1 MIDKEKI
8 MDAWIMIE
16 HLSEGDIKDNDNAIF
31 KLERPKENDFY
42 SLLQSKIRNNKI
54 CNDKNNK
61 NSGIVLYFG
70 VFDFIDVIAIL
81 RKKYR
86 LKPTHEELNI
96 GKKFSFALYFDKKLN
111 YMQDMMF
118 FVESAYIRYYKEIP
132 SKTDFTKFEE
142 ELKKELAQLFHE
154 TATDANKFNE
164 AFAKTL
170 KKFKISPDN
179 CRIQFLKNIESDA
192 TNLHSFFIDDLENAK
207 NLSTANLNSYLYG
220 NTKGRINLDSKNGSP
235 NFDPT
240 VFEDILQP
248 ENYPL
253 GRFPGNTKFALSLM
267 QQVAVNL
274 STGYDNATIRSVNG
288 PPGTGKT
295 TLLKDIFAE
304 LIVKQAYDIA
314 KLRDKSIKASKET
327 ADSDN
332 VSIGVLPEIIT
343 ENNIVVASSNNG
355 AVQNIVNELPLTKEQ
370 IDEKFIEELKEAD
383 YFCNIANSNGS
394 SKQEKEEN
402 DKKHEKNIIEPNDDT
417 DKFWGLFSL
426 EGGRYANMKHITANL
441 KCIAKYLNEE
451 YESDSDVY
459 AQYLEQYEKVSSI
472 RNETQEFANKVGQ
485 YHKDRIK
492 LNNLRVS
499 YDAELKRKTAQLN
512 SELAEIN
519 NALKEVIEQR
529 IQAEKLLNENS
540 IHLRKTRERK
550 ASKYE
555 YAKMLKKQKPG
566 FFSSKNTKNE
576 YKLKLNEVNETIRN
590 ILEEE
595 FHYITEE
602 ENYQKRIKE
611 LTNEE
616 SQCSAKLNAAQQD
629 FEVWKSSCKKQIS
642 QLEQSIQQFSSV
654 LDHNNIVPLDMTQD
668 YDKLHLSNPWFDET
682 YREEQSRLFIKA
694 LKVRKQFLYENRE
707 NVEAAVEIWESQN
720 DYIKKKNII
729 EAAWG
734 WLNLT
739 IPVISSTF
747 ASFSR
752 MCKNLG
758 VNTLGHLF
766 IDEAGQAVPQASVG
780 AIFRSRNVMV
790 VGDPS
795 QIKPVLT
802 VDSNILNMLREHFG
816 VTEKYLSNSAS
827 TQTLTDC
834 ASKYGFYKEEDRSDE
849 SWIGIPL
856 WVHRRCLDPMFTISN
871 RISYNGFMVQGNPGN
886 GKTGWFD
893 IKGKANDKY
902 VEKQGE
908 FLVRKIKKMI
918 EDDPAII
925 DKNAKDTIYVI
936 SPFKNVAY
944 MLSVKLNNIGFT
956 RFDKHGK
963 PSNVG
968 TIHTFQGKEAPIVFL
983 VLGADQQSSGA
994 ARWAVSEPNMMNVA
1008 ATRAKKEFY
1017 IVGDKQL
1024 YLKCGS
1030 DVAKQ
1035 TYDVISKYKK
1045 QHPDLIDDNVNSV
1058 MERND
1063 NINKK
1068 VITSSTIN
1076 SASDSF
1082 KTKNSIT
1089 RIEGVIANVKCGK
1102 EAKYAEV
1109 TGYDNKKYTIDESI
1123 YSQTVNAENI
1133 INKGNHISFVIK
1145 YYGEKRTYIKDII
1158 LIES

>member
-1 MIDKEKI
+1 MVDKKNI
-8 MDAWIMIE
+8 IDAWIMIE
-16 HLSEGDIKDNDNAIF
+16 HLSEGDIKDNDKAIF
-31 KLERPKENDFY
+31 KLESPKENDFY
-42 SLLQSKIRNNKI
+42 SHIQSNITNNKI
-54 CNDKNNK
+54 CNDINNQ
-61 NSGIVLYFG
+61 NSGIVLYFD

-81 RKKYR
+81 REKYD
-86 LKPTHEELNI
+86 LKPTNEELNT

-118 FVESAYIRYYKEIP
+118 FAESAYMRYFKKIP
-132 SKTDFTKFEE
+132 NKADFKIFED
-142 ELKKELAQLFHE
+142 ELKKEFAQLFDE
-154 TATDANKFNE
+154 SSEDADKFNK
-164 AFAKTL
+164 AFNKVL
-170 KKFKISPDN
+170 KKFEISTDS

-207 NLSTANLNSYLYG
+207 EISTANLNAYLYG
-220 NTKGRINLDSKNGSP
+220 NTKNRINLDSNNTYLNFAP
-235 NFDPT
+235 N

-248 ENYPL
+248 KNYPL
-253 GRFPGNTKFALSLM
+253 GRFPGNTKFALSFM

-274 STGYDNATIRSVNG
+274 SAGYDDTTLRSVNG

-343 ENNIVVASSNNG
+343 ENNIVVASFNNG

-394 SKQEKEEN
+394 SKQEN
-402 DKKHEKNIIEPNDDT
+402 DKKHEKNIIEPNDDI

-426 EGGRYANMKHITANL
+426 EGGRYANMKLITANV
-441 KCIAKYLNEE
+441 KSVAKYLNEE
-451 YESDSDVY
+451 YVSDSDVY
-459 AQYLEQYEKVSSI
+459 AEFIEKYERVSNI
-472 RNETQEFANKVGQ
+472 RKETQEFANKVGQ

-529 IQAEKLLNENS
+529 IQAEKHLNENS

-550 ASKYE
+550 AIEYE

-566 FFSSKNTKNE
+566 LFSSKNIKNE
-576 YKLKLNEVNETIRN
+576 YKLKINEVNEAIKN

-629 FEVWKSSCKKQIS
+629 FEVWKLSCKKQIS
-642 QLEQSIQQFSSV
+642 QLEQSIQKFSSV

-694 LKVRKQFLYENRE
+694 LKVRKQFLYENKE
-707 NVEAAVEIWESQN
+707 NVEAAAEIWESQN

-758 VNTLGHLF
+758 VNTIGHLF

-802 VDSNILNMLREHFG
+802 MDSNILNMLREHFG

-834 ASKYGFYKEEDRSDE
+834 ASKYGFYKEENRSDE

-893 IKGKANDKY
+893 VKGKANDKY
-902 VEKQGE
+902 VKEQGE

-925 DKNAKDTIYVI
+925 DKSAKDTIYVI
-936 SPFKNVAY
+936 SPFTNVAY
-944 MLSVKLNNIGFT
+944 MLSQKLKEIGFT
-956 RFDKHGK
+956 RFDDHGK
-963 PSNVG
+963 PTNVG

-983 VLGADQQSSGA
+983 VLGADQQSAGA

-1017 IVGDKQL
+1017 IVGDKKL

-1030 DVAKQ
+1030 DVITE
-1035 TYDVISKYKK
+1035 TYEVISKYKK
-1045 QHPDLIDDNVNSV
+1045 QYPELIDDDINSV
-1058 MERND
+1058 MEYNND
-1063 NINKK
+1063 
-1068 VITSSTIN
+1068 
-1076 SASDSF
+1076 
-1082 KTKNSIT
+1082 IT
-1089 RIEGVIANVKCGK
+1089 RIEGVIADVKRGK
-1102 EAKYAEV
+1102 KAKYAEV
-1109 TGYDNKKYTIDESI
+1109 TGYDNKTYTIDENI
-1123 YSQTVNAENI
+1123 FSQTTNAENI
-1133 INKGNHISFVIK
+1133 ISKGNHISFVIK
-1145 YYGEKRTYIKDII
+1145 SQGPKRTYIKDIM
-1158 LIES
+1158 LIAP

>member
-1 MIDKEKI
+1 MVDKKNI
-8 MDAWIMIE
+8 IDAWIMIE
-16 HLSEGDIKDNDNAIF
+16 HLSEGDIKDNDKAIF
-31 KLERPKENDFY
+31 KLESPKENDFY
-42 SLLQSKIRNNKI
+42 SHIQSNITNNKI
-54 CNDKNNK
+54 CNDINNQ
-61 NSGIVLYFG
+61 NSGIVLYFD

-81 RKKYR
+81 REKYD
-86 LKPTHEELNI
+86 LKPTNEELNT

-118 FVESAYIRYYKEIP
+118 FAESAYIRYFKKIP
-132 SKTDFTKFEE
+132 NKADFKIFED
-142 ELKKELAQLFHE
+142 ELKKEFAQLFDE
-154 TATDANKFNE
+154 SSEDADKFNK
-164 AFAKTL
+164 AFNKVL
-170 KKFKISPDN
+170 KKFKISTDS

-207 NLSTANLNSYLYG
+207 EISTANLNVYLYG
-220 NTKGRINLDSKNGSP
+220 NTKNRINLDSNNTSLNFAP
-235 NFDPT
+235 N

-248 ENYPL
+248 KNYPL

-274 STGYDNATIRSVNG
+274 SAGYDDTTIRSVNG

-314 KLRDKSIKASKET
+314 KLRDRSIKGTKET
-327 ADSDN
+327 AYSDYA
-332 VSIGVLPEIIT
+332 SIGVLPEIIT

-370 IDEKFIEELKEAD
+370 IDQKFIEELKEAD

-402 DKKHEKNIIEPNDDT
+402 DKKHEKNIIEPNDVT

-451 YESDSDVY
+451 YESDIDVY

-472 RNETQEFANKVGQ
+472 RKETQEFANKVGQ

-529 IQAEKLLNENS
+529 IQAEKHLNENS

-550 ASKYE
+550 TIEYE

-566 FFSSKNTKNE
+566 LFSSKNIKNE
-576 YKLKLNEVNETIRN
+576 YKLKINEVNEAIKN

-629 FEVWKSSCKKQIS
+629 FEVWKLSCKKQIS
-642 QLEQSIQQFSSV
+642 QLEQSIQKFSSV
-654 LDHNNIVPLDMTQD
+654 LDQNDVMPLDMTQD

-694 LKVRKQFLYENRE
+694 LKVRKQFLYENKE
-707 NVEAAVEIWESQN
+707 NVEAAAEIWESQN

-758 VNTLGHLF
+758 VNTIGHLF

-802 VDSNILNMLREHFG
+802 MDSNILNMLREHFG

-834 ASKYGFYKEEDRSDE
+834 ASRYGFYKEEDR

-893 IKGKANDKY
+893 VKGKANDKY
-902 VEKQGE
+902 VKEQGE
-908 FLVRKIKKMI
+908 FLLKKIKKMI
-918 EDDPAII
+918 EENPAII
-925 DKNAKDTIYVI
+925 DKKAKDIIYVI
-936 SPFKNVAY
+936 SPFTNVAY
-944 MLSVKLNNIGFT
+944 MLSKKLKEIGFT
-956 RFDKHGK
+956 RFDDHGK
-963 PSNVG
+963 PTNVG
-968 TIHTFQGKEAPIVFL
+968 TIHTFQGKEAPIVFM
-983 VLGADQQSSGA
+983 VLGADQQSAGA

-1017 IVGDKQL
+1017 IVGDKKI
-1024 YLKCGS
+1024 YLKCGG
-1030 DVAKQ
+1030 DVITE
-1035 TYDVISKYKK
+1035 TYEVISKYKK
-1045 QHPDLIDDNVNSV
+1045 QYPELIDDDINSV
-1058 MERND
+1058 MEYNND
-1063 NINKK
+1063 
-1068 VITSSTIN
+1068 
-1076 SASDSF
+1076 
-1082 KTKNSIT
+1082 IT
-1089 RIEGVIANVKCGK
+1089 RIEGVIADVKRGK
-1102 EAKYAEV
+1102 KAKYAEV
-1109 TGYDNKKYTIDESI
+1109 TGYDNKTYTIDENI
-1123 YSQTVNAENI
+1123 FSQTTNAENI
-1133 INKGNHISFVIK
+1133 ISKGNHISFVIK
-1145 YYGEKRTYIKDII
+1145 SQGPKRTYIKDIM
-1158 LIES
+1158 LIAP